1 MNKEDFIEVKPMLKF
16 LDEGIR
22 YLESCAKYSFLPNDE
37 TIKGPMYEGM
47 LDAYRFIRVHVED
60 TVDKMAKEIS
70 KNSTEEN
77 YGIPVNDYK
86 VPTEIRDNVVR
97 EFIEVL
103 LKRMEKEQGLLIRD
117 DNNGLYL
124 RNGSICY
131 EYRDENDIRVHG
143 VEVNVA
149 FEALH
154 KAGYFLYGEYCI
166 SNGYH
171 KYTWSR
177 KPMFNG
183 NKPLEKPVFSTFI
196 D

>member
-47 LDAYRFIRVHVED
+47 LDAYGFIRVHVED

-97 EFIEVL
+97 DIVKNL
-103 LKRMEKEQGLLIRD
+103 LKRIENEEEFNVW
-117 DNNGLYL
+117 DNNKGLYL
-124 RNGSICY
+124 GNESIY
-131 EYRDENDIRVHG
+131 YSYVYDDDVRIRG
-143 VEVNVA
+143 VEMQAA

-154 KAGYFLYGEYCI
+154 KAGYFLYGDYNI
-166 SNGYH
+166 TKGVHTYV
-171 KYTWSR
+171 WSK
-177 KPMFNG
+177 KPIFNG
-183 NKPLEKPVFSTFI
+183 QKPLEKPVFSTFI